1 MFLFSNFLKN
11 MGSSLLAGCIVIYV
25 AFLLS
30 FAFVLEVFVELTP
43 CPLCIAQRIF
53 FFLVGLVAATFL
65 WFPQWVPQRLAAL
78 KIIIFSFL
86 GGAIAARQVWMQW
99 HPHQVESDGC
109 AVLFGNFI
117 QNFLQALGGTGNC
130 ATVDWT
136 FIGLSIAEWSLLSFG
151 LLVAVG
157 GWLFLM
163 SFRKK
168 EEASH
173 SASV

>member
-1 MFLFSNFLKN
+1 MLLSFKPVSARIIAQGTLLF
-11 MGSSLLAGCIVIYV
+11 CV
-25 AFLLS
+25 FLLS
-30 FAFVLEVFVELTP
+30 FAFVLEYFVELTP

-53 FFLVGLVAATFL
+53 FFLVGLVGAAFL
-65 WFPQWVPQRLAAL
+65 WFPKWVPQRLAAL
-78 KIIIFSFL
+78 KIMIFSLL

-136 FIGLSIAEWSLLSFG
+136 LIGLSIAEWSLLSF
-151 LLVAVG
+151 LFLMTVG
-157 GWLFLM
+157 GWLFLAT
-163 SFRKK
+163 FRQK

-173 SASV
+173 STSV